1 MWGGSGLLGVSIRFS
16 NFENAA
22 ENVWHVLVS
31 AAGGQSQWI
40 VLPSHALEKG
50 EWQTP
55 QTGHIEWP
63 DDY

>member
-31 AAGGQSQWI
+31 AAGGRAQFF
-40 VLPSHALEKG
+40 LM
-50 EWQTP
+50 
-55 QTGHIEWP
+55 
-63 DDY
+63 